1 MPWIGVVLAL
11 VALPLWAQ
19 DGLEGALSRGNR
31 ATPADLLAPLSQTLA
46 AADFDGDNKPD
57 GAILVNNGWQPQ
69 TGFQAIELH
78 FTDRGDCELRFESN
92 GSALAVSALDI
103 NQDGAVDL
111 VVEQALTH
119 KFLQI
124 WLNDGRGGFR
134 KVRNEDFPSVS
145 DPGNR
150 WLECPSQRSG
160 FPASGL
166 PPQRGSDLAISTRC
180 MLAYRAFAAR
190 QQTPPFPASAGSRA
204 VGPAS
209 PRAPPSSH
217 SLQSFSSDGL
227 RSNRA
232 QM

>member
-57 GAILVNNGWQPQ
+57 GAILVTNGWPQ

-78 FTDRGDCELRFESN
+78 FSDRGDSELRFESN